1 MRKSIS
7 LLSIIILASACIS
20 SPIQTTTTS
29 ASTTTPSASGGE
41 GYLGRAALGGISLK
55 QFSPQME
62 AEAKKNFADA
72 CLISVVG
79 NILSIK
85 EKGKAGVWIF
95 KYISKSESKAIGVK
109 PEMRPVLGIDY
120 VEIYLI
126 SNSLKLFKDEPFK
139 ECLDL
144 SKIVDST
151 EAGKAVAISL
161 DANGGIYL
169 ENNAETGKDE
179 YTFINI
185 QNSVSARVDART
197 GSLVG

>member
-1 MRKSIS
+1 MRKSIL

-20 SPIQTTTTS
+20 QTSETTTTSSATTS
-29 ASTTTPSASGGE
+29 ASTGGE
-41 GYLGRAALGGISLK
+41 SYLGRAALGGISLK

-79 NILSIK
+79 NILSTK

-95 KYISKSESKAIGVK
+95 KYISKSENGAIGLK
-109 PEMRPVLGIDY
+109 PEMHAVLGKDY

-139 ECLDL
+139 ECMDL

-151 EAGKAVAISL
+151 EAGKTIPISL
-161 DANGGIYL
+161 DANGGIIL
-169 ENNAETGKDE
+169 ENNLETSRDE
-179 YTFINI
+179 YEFVSSNV
-185 QNSVSARVDART
+185 NAVSARVDART
-197 GSLVG
+197 GALVG